1 MNAKASFTVS
11 CQNCGLNELCLPHT
25 LSVDEMDEVD
35 SIVKRGKPL
44 QRGEYLFHAGDDF
57 SSLFAVRSGS
67 IKVFSIDDEGEEQVI
82 AFYLPGEILGMDAID
97 SARHISAAKALETAS
112 VCEIPYRDV
121 EKLSANIQNLQV
133 HMYKLLSREIR
144 IDQEL
149 QMLLA
154 KKTSEERIG
163 AFLMNLSMRYEQRRL
178 SATRFRLPM
187 ARSDIANY
195 LGLAVETVSRVFT
208 RLQTMGVLK
217 VEGKEIEILDRHS
230 LCDIA
235 HLKTDA

>member
-1 MNAKASFTVS
+1 
-11 CQNCGLNELCLPHT
+11 
-25 LSVDEMDEVD
+25 
-35 SIVKRGKPL
+35 
-44 QRGEYLFHAGDDF
+44 
-57 SSLFAVRSGS
+57 
-67 IKVFSIDDEGEEQVI
+67 
-82 AFYLPGEILGMDAID
+82 
-97 SARHISAAKALETAS
+97 
-112 VCEIPYRDV
+112 
-121 EKLSANIQNLQV
+121 
-133 HMYKLLSREIR
+133 
-144 IDQEL
+144 
-149 QMLLA
+149 MLLA

-230 LCDIA
+230 LCDVA
-235 HLKTDA
+235 HLKTES

>member
-1 MNAKASFTVS
+1 
-11 CQNCGLNELCLPHT
+11 
-25 LSVDEMDEVD
+25 MDEVD
-35 SIVKRGKPL
+35 QIVKRGKPL
-44 QRGEYLFHAGDDF
+44 QRGEYLYHAGEEF

-97 SARHISAAKALETAS
+97 SEKHISSAKALETAS
-112 VCEIPYRDV
+112 VCEIPYSDM
-121 EKLSANIQNLQV
+121 ESLSANIHNLQV

-163 AFLMNLSMRYEQRRL
+163 AFLMNLSMRYEQRHL

-208 RLQTMGVLK
+208 RLQTMDVLK
-217 VEGKEIEILDRHS
+217 VEGKEIEILNRES

-235 HLKTDA
+235 HIKAEA